1 MRKTKRY
8 TIRIEEIK
16 YIFTKYRKQFGLV
29 LGIIAIILIAKFMAN
44 PNIANFLE
52 VIKELN
58 ISNSLIGVI
67 GTLFGAIIGG
77 IISWH
82 GSIRVAHKQQKAQT
96 YIRRKNVIYKPL
108 YDELADMHYNELKTN
123 PHPTKFQ
130 LVKTYNT
137 SSNASIIGAWNR
149 IKSDSRYLETPKK
162 IKKYMELYNK
172 NVEEYFEAR
181 EKAEAAT
188 SEIIN
193 DVWQQKFKTS
203 NMRGLGKYI
212 LPKLMKDEPVE
223 LCEEVASYMSGNKE
237 IDASTKAEIDNEI
250 RTRCSD
256 NESYKECKEKYKQW
270 CDTGE
275 ETLEFLGLM
284 IKKIAA
290 LYEE

>member
-162 IKKYMELYNK
+162 IKKYMELYLK

>member
-1 MRKTKRY
+1 MKKIKKY
-8 TIRIEEIK
+8 TIRIEGIK
-16 YIFTKYRKQFGLV
+16 YFFTKYRKQVRLV
-29 LGIIAIILIAKFMAN
+29 LVITAIILIAKFMAN
-44 PNIANFLE
+44 PIVANFLE
-52 VIKELN
+52 VIKKLN
-58 ISNSLIGVI
+58 ISSSLIGVI

-77 IISWH
+77 IISWR
-82 GSIRVAHKQQKAQT
+82 GSIRVAHEQQKAQT

-108 YDELADMHYNELKTN
+108 YDELAEMHYNGHKTN
-123 PHPTKFQ
+123 PYSTKFE

-162 IKKYMELYNK
+162 IKKYMELYDK
-172 NVEEYFEAR
+172 NVEEYFKAR
-181 EKAEAAT
+181 EEAEVAI

-193 DVWQQKFKTS
+193 DVWQQKFQTA

-223 LCEEVASYMSGNKE
+223 LCEEVSSYMSGKKE
-237 IDASTKAEIDNEI
+237 IDASTKAEIENEI

-270 CDTGE
+270 CDTEE
-275 ETLEFLGLM
+275 ETLKFLGLM